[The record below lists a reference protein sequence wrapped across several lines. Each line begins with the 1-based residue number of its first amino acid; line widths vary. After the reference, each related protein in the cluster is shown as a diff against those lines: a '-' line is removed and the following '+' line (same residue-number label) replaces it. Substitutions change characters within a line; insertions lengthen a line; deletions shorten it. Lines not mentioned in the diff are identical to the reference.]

1 MDGTAQAQDRIDT
14 VIPALYGQTDP
25 YSVLVNAIASASSD
39 PARLRK
45 LVYAMAVQH
54 LKPAAAREPIPDPVQ
69 RATTLLEL
77 EEALQF
83 EYAIERIERDA
94 VALGE
99 NGEER
104 SQPPEMG
111 GLGRE
116 DTSHQNHLLPA
127 LAEHAIEPTDDR
139 LPKFLD
145 PLVRAARD
153 IAEYAPLLR
162 RSGLSSFAPI
172 AIAFVAGVVFYA
184 GVADWARWER
194 QSIAAPAPT
203 GTASAPLASTMTSYR
218 PETVGSGQAQVRQRW
233 PDPAPA
239 PPFPLPRTYGVYAE
253 SNGRLA
259 TLQPLPI
266 RLPTGQF
273 QLSGEITE
281 PSRALVSGDGL
292 KFVVYKRGLAADVQE
307 TMSVRVVARVARAMT
322 FVNGIPTMTPVAGVW
337 RVRDKSYQLRTSPV
351 EGNPDMLRI
360 EPEDGLV
367 FPAGRYALMLNGE
380 GYDFT
385 VPGPITVMEQC
396 LEQFQ
401 AQNGMILS
409 ECPKS

>member
-1 MDGTAQAQDRIDT
+1 MDGAAQAQDRIDT
-14 VIPALYGQTDP
+14 VMPALHGQTDP

-69 RATTLLEL
+69 QATTLLEL

-94 VALGE
+94 IALGE

-104 SQPPEMG
+104 GQPPEMG

-116 DTSHQNHLLPA
+116 DTPQSHLLPA
-127 LAEHAIEPTDDR
+127 LTEHAIEPTDDR

-153 IAEYAPLLR
+153 LAEYAPLLR
-162 RSGLSSFAPI
+162 RSGLLSFAPI
-172 AIAFVAGVVFYA
+172 AIAFVAGVAFYA
-184 GVADWARWER
+184 GIAGWARWER
-194 QSIAAPAPT
+194 QSIAMPIPAD
-203 GTASAPLASTMTSYR
+203 TASGPLASTITSYR
-218 PETVGSGQAQVRQRW
+218 PETVGSGHAQVRQRW
-233 PDPAPA
+233 PDAALA
-239 PPFPLPRTYGVYAE
+239 PPFPLPKTYGVYAE
-253 SNGRLA
+253 NDGRVT

-266 RLPTGQF
+266 RLPTGPF
-273 QLSGEITE
+273 QMSGEITE
-281 PSRALVSGDGL
+281 PSRALVSGNGL
-292 KFVVYKRGLAADVQE
+292 KFVVYRRDLAAGAQE
-307 TMSVRVVARVARAMT
+307 TTSVRVVARVARAMT
-322 FVNGIPTMTPVAGVW
+322 FVNGISTMTPVAGVW
-337 RVRDKSYQLRTSPV
+337 RVRDKSYQLRISPV

-360 EPEDGLV
+360 EPEDGVV
-367 FPAGRYALMLNGE
+367 FPPGRYALMLNGE

-385 VPGPITVMEQC
+385 VPGPITAMEQC